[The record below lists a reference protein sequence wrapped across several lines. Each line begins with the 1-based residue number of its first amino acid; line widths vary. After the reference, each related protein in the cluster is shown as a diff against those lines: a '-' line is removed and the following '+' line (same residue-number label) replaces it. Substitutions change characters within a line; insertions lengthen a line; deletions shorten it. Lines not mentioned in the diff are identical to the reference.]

1 MKKLDRIIRATPH
14 SHWVGDGFLV
24 RPIFANLAFTEAI
37 SPFLMFDYA
46 APTHFTQTE
55 QKRGVG
61 PHPHRGFETVTLAL
75 QGEVAHRDSAG
86 HQDVIQAGDVQ
97 WMTAAGGIIHEEM
110 HSANF
115 AQQGGTLEMVQL
127 WVNLPAR
134 HKMGAAHY
142 QALTAAQIP
151 VVPLPQ
157 NAGTARLI
165 AGEFNGIAGA
175 AKTYTPVTLW
185 DMELN
190 PHSTLQLTLPEGHT
204 TMLFV
209 LRGELKIEAQ
219 ALNLADLAVM
229 SRSGSTLQLS
239 CMEASRVLLL
249 GGEPLAEPIAQHGP
263 FVMNTHAEIQRAILD
278 YQSGAMGRM

>member
-46 APTHFTQTE
+46 APTPFAPTE

-86 HQDVIQAGDVQ
+86 HQDVIYPGDVQ

-134 HKMGAAHY
+134 HKMGAPHY

-151 VVPLPQ
+151 VVPLPH

-165 AGEFNGIAGA
+165 AGDFNGVAGA
-175 AKTYTPVTLW
+175 AKTYSPVTLW

-190 PHSTLQLTLPEGHT
+190 ANSTVQLTLPAGHT
-204 TMLFV
+204 AMLFV
-209 LRGELKIEAQ
+209 LRGDLKIDTQ
-219 ALNLADLAVM
+219 ALNIADLAVM
-229 SRSGSTLQLS
+229 SRSGSALELS
-239 CMEASRVLLL
+239 CTEACRVLFL
-249 GGEPLAEPIAQHGP
+249 GGEPIAESIVQHGP
-263 FVMNTHAEIQRAILD
+263 FVMNTQTEIQRAILD